1 MIWRIAGILVWMAAA
16 QAAPREV
23 IAVTDEI
30 QPMAALA
37 GFLETNG
44 YAVAVLD
51 QPKFLARRPA
61 GPPYAMLM
69 YIHNNLDA
77 AAEAALI
84 AYARGGGRLVV
95 LHHGIASAKMRN
107 KQWLPFAGI
116 VLLARDHPAH
126 PWKVAFGD
134 VEVVNLNPGHY
145 VTSHKVNYDRTV
157 AYRPRDEPS
166 VEQQLPGFLLP
177 DTEIYFNQLFSDG
190 RQKTVLLGL
199 KSRVEGALHTDDRAG
214 WYKPVEKGHLF
225 YFQQGHHARDF
236 EHPAFRQIILNS
248 LEWPPEPRPQ
258 APSNRSA
265 FSR

>member
-1 MIWRIAGILVWMAAA
+1 MIGRIAGLLIGIAAA
-16 QAAPREV
+16 QAGPRGV

-30 QPMAALA
+30 QPLA
-37 GFLETNG
+37 PLAVFLEKNG
-44 YAVAVLD
+44 YAVELLE
-51 QPKFLARRPA
+51 QPKFLARKPA
-61 GPPYAMLM
+61 APPYAMLM
-69 YIHNNLDA
+69 YVHNNLDA
-77 AAEAALI
+77 AAEAAMI

-107 KQWLPFAGI
+107 QQWLPFAGI
-116 VLLARDHPAH
+116 VLLARDDPRH

-134 VEVVNLNPGHY
+134 VEVVNLQPGHY
-145 VTSHKVNYDRTV
+145 VTSHQVVYDRTV

-166 VEQQLPGFLLP
+166 AEQHLPGFLLP

-199 KSRVEGALHTDDRAG
+199 KSRVEGAVHTDDRAG

-248 LEWPPEPRPQ
+248 LEWQPGKRP
-258 APSNRSA
+258 
-265 FSR
+265 